1 MEESLETY
9 ALWGTG
15 DITPV
20 NAKTLLDEYIPEPDK
35 VGSVYRP
42 EYVGRELKGLRIVQ
56 DYFEDPSYGGAGATE
71 ATTDPLASLLEARE
85 QEGDSVY
92 LLMLWPENP
101 TREDFAFVRS
111 FQDKSI
117 PVLDLCRAMD
127 ELDLTL
133 YTEPEP
139 PKEPA
144 VKKTRARKTPV
155 EPAPEAP
162 VEPKSDLKTAVE
174 AEISRAA
181 EIERTV
187 SERAHAGKPFGTEWV
202 SDQLPFDPPLPEMVT
217 TTIASDCSGTMQAE
231 SLVTPTLS
239 MLNIETG
246 SLEPTAVELGLL
258 RLIRIMIRDE
268 VAEQLAFNQT
278 TLPEGSDEQDMR
290 LTPREVDQ
298 LDRALYEDDTPAVP
312 KLARTLANNLLDGA
326 DKARVTGTAP
336 IDTGDDTPP
345 FDGPYVG
352 IDTTPWYRSKVGKLR
367 PAEGKPRRGEIAQ
380 NLTAEE
386 VEEARKAGR
395 ISD

>member
-144 VKKTRARKTPV
+144 VKKARARKTPV

-162 VEPKSDLKTAVE
+162 VEEPKSDLKTAVE

-181 EIERTV
+181 EIERTM
-187 SERAHAGKPFGTEWV
+187 SERVHVGKPVDLGTMRWSWSPDMPLAASEMVTTTIASDCSGTEWV
-202 SDQLPFDPPLPEMVT
+202 SDQLPFDPPLPE
-217 TTIASDCSGTMQAE
+217 AE
-231 SLVTPTLS
+231 SLVTPTLR

-246 SLEPTAVELGLL
+246 SLEPTAIELGLL
-258 RLIRIMIRDE
+258 RLIRIMIRAE

-278 TLPEGSDEQDMR
+278 TLP
-290 LTPREVDQ
+290 
-298 LDRALYEDDTPAVP
+298 
-312 KLARTLANNLLDGA
+312 RTLSNNLLDGA

-352 IDTTPWYRSKVGKLR
+352 IDTTAWYRSKVGKIR